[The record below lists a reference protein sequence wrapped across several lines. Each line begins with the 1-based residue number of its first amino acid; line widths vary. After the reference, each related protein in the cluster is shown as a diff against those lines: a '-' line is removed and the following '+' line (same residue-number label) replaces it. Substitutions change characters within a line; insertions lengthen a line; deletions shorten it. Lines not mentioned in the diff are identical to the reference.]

1 MFRIRKEAL
10 EFILGVSRT
19 VYPREFIGLLR
30 GEDNLITEV
39 IVTPSSTY
47 GEGFATYQEHL
58 LPIDHTI
65 VGSVHSH
72 PGRNPNPSQGDL
84 HAFGKKG
91 GVNLIVIYPFQ
102 SIEDIY
108 AYDNK
113 GIPVDIQP
121 V

>member
-10 EFILGVSRT
+10 EFTLGVSRT
-19 VYPREFIGLLR
+19 VYQREFIGLLR

-47 GEGFATYQEHL
+47 EEGFATYQEHL

-72 PGRNPNPSQGDL
+72 PGRNPNPSKGDL
-84 HAFGKKG
+84 NAFGKKG